1 MNINRVGLI
10 GLGEAGSIIAADLN
24 ERGIPVQVY
33 DRLCETASGHHMML
47 ERAGSYGARL
57 CSSAADACAD
67 TDLVI
72 SAVTAGQALDVA
84 HKVAPKLRAD
94 QFYLDINSVAPATKL
109 AASTL
114 VEGSGAHYVEAAVMA
129 PIPPQRLATPML
141 LGGKRAQ
148 ALASSLNSM
157 GFNTRTV
164 ASSIGRASAIKMCR
178 SVMIKGLEALT
189 SECLAAAHFYG
200 AENEVLESL
209 ENSFP
214 GMGWNAELPGYLI
227 GRIAEHGR
235 RRAEEM
241 EEVSQT
247 VANANVMPHMSRAIV
262 TSQRKLVDAMESSG
276 LDYRQLQPFDWRLL
290 FSNLQIVN

>member
-1 MNINRVGLI
+1 M
-10 GLGEAGSIIAADLN
+10 APA
-24 ERGIPVQVY
+24 
-33 DRLCETASGHHMML
+33 C
-47 ERAGSYGARL
+47 
-57 CSSAADACAD
+57 AADACAD

-84 HKVAPKLRAD
+84 HQVAPKLRAD
-94 QFYLDINSVAPATKL
+94 QFYLDINSVAPATKQ

-262 TSQRKLVDAMESSG
+262 TSQRTLVDAMESSG